1 MVHKLMNLK
10 HLIFY
15 TLVFVLLPSLVKSEV
30 KLPAMFSDHM
40 VLQQQSNV
48 AIWGWAKKGSTI
60 TVTPSWSKKAVT
72 TKTDTAGKWK
82 IYITTPVA
90 GGPYKITVSDG
101 VPVLLD
107 DIMIG
112 EVWLCSGQSNMEMPM
127 KGFKGQPVL
136 GSNEEILHAKNKN
149 IRIITVPRASSLE
162 SLENFKGHWE
172 QASPVSIAEFSA
184 TAYYFGRLLN
194 EILDVPVGLLH
205 VSYSGSTIETWMDA
219 SWLKEFGVQ
228 GIPTKKDSINTP
240 NRTPTLLY
248 NGMLHPVIS
257 YSIKGCIWYQGESN
271 YTDPDLYEKLFEKMV
286 KEWRIQWG
294 VGDFPFY
301 YAQIAP
307 FNYAQFPQEE
317 RKEKYNSA
325 YLRDA
330 QRKAMKHIPNSGM
343 AVLMDTGEKD
353 NIHPANKKAA
363 GQRLAYWAL
372 SKTYDVQG
380 FTHASPSY
388 DRMEIKDSAIIIS
401 FENAPDG
408 ITSFG
413 EPLTCFEVAGKDK
426 KFYPATATLGR
437 KSVTVSSPQVKDPVA
452 VRYAFKDFVK
462 GDLFGTNGLPV
473 SSFRTDDW

>member
-1 MVHKLMNLK
+1 MIHKLMNLK
-10 HLIFY
+10 GLIFY
-15 TLVFVLLPSLVKSEV
+15 TLIFTLLPSLVKSEV
-30 KLPAMFSDHM
+30 KLPALFSDHM
-40 VLQQQSNV
+40 VLQQQSRV
-48 AIWGWAKKGSTI
+48 AIWGWAKKGSTVTI
-60 TVTPSWSKKAVT
+60 TPSWSKKSVT

-82 IYITTPVA
+82 IYVTTPEA
-90 GGPYKITVSDG
+90 GGPYKITVNDG

-136 GSNEEILHAKNKN
+136 ESNEAILHARNKN
-149 IRIITVPRASSLE
+149 IRVITVPRASSLE
-162 SLENFKGHWE
+162 PLENFKGHWE

-184 TAYYFGRLLN
+184 TAYYFGKLLN

-205 VSYSGSTIETWMDA
+205 VSYSGSNIEAWMDA
-219 SWLKEFGVQ
+219 SWLKEFDVKD
-228 GIPTKKDSINTP
+228 IPVKSDSIQTP

-248 NGMLHPVIS
+248 NGMLSPVTG
-257 YSIKGCIWYQGESN
+257 YGIKGCIWYQGESN

-286 KEWRIQWG
+286 KEWRTQWG
-294 VGDFPFY
+294 SSDFPFY

-317 RKEKYNSA
+317 LKEKYNSA

-330 QRKAMKHIPNSGM
+330 QRKAMKNIPNSGM

-363 GQRLAYWAL
+363 GNRLAYWAL
-372 SKTYDVQG
+372 GKTYDVKG
-380 FTHASPSY
+380 FTYASPSY
-388 DRMEIKDSAIIIS
+388 DRMEIKDSTIIIS

-413 EPLTCFEVAGKDK
+413 ETLMCFEIAGKDK

-462 GDLFGTNGLPV
+462 GDLFGTSGLPV

>member
-1 MVHKLMNLK
+1 MIHEQMNLK
-10 HLIFY
+10 RLILY
-15 TLVFVLLPSLVKSEV
+15 TLVFALLPSVVKSEV
-30 KLPAMFSDHM
+30 KLPALFSDHM

-48 AIWGWAKKGSTI
+48 AIWGWAKKGSTV
-60 TVTPSWSKKAVT
+60 TVTASWSKKAST

-82 IYITTPVA
+82 IFITTPGA
-90 GGPYKITVSDG
+90 GGPYKITVTDG
-101 VPVLLD
+101 MPLLLD

-136 GSNEEILHAKNKN
+136 ESNEEILHARNKN
-149 IRIITVPRASSLE
+149 IRVITVPRASSLE
-162 SLENFKGHWE
+162 LLEDFKGHWE

-184 TAYYFGRLLN
+184 TAYYFGKLLN

-205 VSYSGSTIETWMDA
+205 VSYSGSTIEAWMDA
-219 SWLKEFGVQ
+219 SWLKEFDIK
-228 GIPTKKDSINTP
+228 GIPAKGDSIHTP
-240 NRTPTLLY
+240 NRTPTLLF
-248 NGMLHPVIS
+248 NGMLHPVVG

-286 KEWRIQWG
+286 KEWRTQWG
-294 VGDFPFY
+294 LGDFPFY

-317 RKEKYNSA
+317 RKEKYNSG

-330 QRKAMKHIPNSGM
+330 QRKAMKNIPNSGM

-363 GQRLAYWAL
+363 GHRLAYWAL

-388 DRMEIKDSAIIIS
+388 DRIEIKDSTIIIS
-401 FENAPDG
+401 FADAPNG

-413 EPLTCFEVAGKDK
+413 ETLTYFEIAGKDK

-437 KSVTVSSPQVKDPVA
+437 KSVTVSSPQVKEPVA

-462 GDLFGTNGLPV
+462 GDLFGTSGLPV
-473 SSFRTDDW
+473 SSFRSDDW